1 MAKKRELKKT
11 EPKDGDAGARV
22 ENALDFRRRRMIQGM
37 MGAGVLVLAGRDA
50 VAQSRGITAAA
61 GPEAAAAAEAREQVN
76 SLPRIA
82 LVVGN
87 SRYQEQP
94 LRNPANDAQAI
105 AAQLK
110 GLRFTV
116 TVQLDAG
123 RQEMLE
129 AIRAYGGSLA
139 KSKGVG
145 LFYFAGHGAQLA
157 WRNYLIPVD
166 AAIKTSE
173 QMAAQAVDMNALLDD
188 LIRARNAMN
197 IIILDACRD
206 NPFGAQVALAQ
217 QGLSQLD
224 APPGTLFAYAT
235 SPGNVAADGTGANGL
250 YTSFLLKEMQA
261 RDAKIEDV
269 FKRVRLNVRVLS
281 KGRQIPWESGSLEQD
296 FFFHPPVAA
305 KKLTPEELEKQF
317 EDELEIWQRI
327 RTTNDVAQIE
337 DYLRRY
343 PSGKFCEL
351 AQFRLDRLL
360 AQLGEKPVQI
370 SPNAALPARAGGFLR
385 VAAAEPARVAIP
397 STNPY
402 TKGTAKADADYQ
414 PGDSYTYVRMDA
426 FSRAESN
433 TFEERVTEVTEF
445 EVIYNRGRRI
455 TDLLG
460 NDIVGRGGAEF
471 SPSQI
476 FIYEYSIGKKWTTR
490 FHVVLPEESGKG
502 KGKGMGKKIQAAPR
516 SRDDDVELDFRVV
529 AKESITVPAGT
540 FDAYRVEGNGFLIRA
555 AANQRYVYWI
565 APDRVRR
572 VLAMEILVG
581 SGKAFK
587 RADRFELA
595 AYSQRRGGAATT

>member
-1 MAKKRELKKT
+1 MAEKKELKNT
-11 EPKDGDAGARV
+11 ESKRGDAGARV
-22 ENALDFRRRRMIQGM
+22 ENALDLQRRRMLQGM
-37 MGAGVLVLAGRDA
+37 VGASVLALAGREA
-50 VAQSRGITAAA
+50 MSQSRGVSAAA
-61 GPEAAAAAEAREQVN
+61 GPEAAAAAELREQIN
-76 SLPRIA
+76 TLPRIA

-87 SRYQEQP
+87 SRYRDQP

-116 TVQLDAG
+116 TVQLEAG
-123 RQEMLE
+123 RQEMIE

-173 QMAAQAVDMNALLDD
+173 QMAEQAVDMNALLDD

-250 YTSFLLKEMQA
+250 YTGFLLKEMQA

-269 FKRVRLNVRVLS
+269 FKRVRLNVRLNS
-281 KGRQIPWESGSLEQD
+281 KGQQVPWESGSLEQD
-296 FFFHPPVAA
+296 FYFIPPVAA
-305 KKLTPEELEKQF
+305 KKLSPEELERQF
-317 EDELEIWQRI
+317 EEELEIWQRI
-327 RTTNDVAQIE
+327 RTTKNLAQVE

-343 PSGKFCEL
+343 PSGKFSEL

-370 SPNAALPARAGGFLR
+370 PPNAALPARAGGLLR
-385 VAAAEPARVAIP
+385 VAAVEPARAAIP
-397 STNPY
+397 VTNPY
-402 TKGTAKADADYQ
+402 TKGTAKADADYR

-476 FIYEYSIGKKWTTR
+476 FVYEYAIGKKWTTR
-490 FHVVLPEESGKG
+490 FHMVRPEGS
-502 KGKGMGKKIQAAPR
+502 GKGMGKKIQAAPR
-516 SRDDDVELDFRVV
+516 SRDDDIEIDFKVV

-540 FDAYRVEGNGFLIRA
+540 FDAYRVEGNGFMIRA
-555 AANQRYVYWI
+555 AANQRYIYWI
-565 APDRVRR
+565 APAQVRR

-581 SGKAFK
+581 AGGKYK

-595 AYSQRRGGAATT
+595 AYSQRRGGATS

>member
-1 MAKKRELKKT
+1 MAGQRELKKA
-11 EPKDGDAGARV
+11 KRNNGDAGARA
-22 ENALDFRRRRMIQGM
+22 ENALDLRRRRMLQGM
-37 MGAGVLVLAGRDA
+37 MGAGVLALAGRDA
-50 VAQSRGITAAA
+50 VAQSRGVTAAS
-61 GPEAAAAAEAREQVN
+61 GPEAAAAEAREQVN
-76 SLPRIA
+76 SLPRFA
-82 LVVGN
+82 LVIGN
-87 SRYQEQP
+87 SRYREQP

-110 GLRFTV
+110 GLRFAV
-116 TVQLDAG
+116 TLQLEAG
-123 RQEMLE
+123 RQEMIE

-166 AAIKTSE
+166 TVIKTSE
-173 QMAAQAVDMNALLDD
+173 QMAEQAVDMNALLDD

-206 NPFGAQVALAQ
+206 NPFGSQVALAQ

-250 YTSFLLKEMQA
+250 YTGFLLKEMQA

-269 FKRVRLNVRVLS
+269 FKRVRLNVRLLS
-281 KGRQIPWESGSLEQD
+281 KGRQVPWESGSLEQD
-296 FFFHPPVAA
+296 FYFIPPVAA

-317 EDELEIWQRI
+317 EEELEIWQRI
-327 RTTNDVAQIE
+327 RTTKDVAQIE

-343 PSGKFCEL
+343 PSGKFSEL

-360 AQLGEKPVQI
+360 AQQGEKPVQI
-370 SPNAALPARAGGFLR
+370 PPNAALPARAGGFLR
-385 VAAAEPARVAIP
+385 VAEPARIAIP
-397 STNPY
+397 ATNPY
-402 TKGTAKADADYQ
+402 TKGTVKADADYQ
-414 PGDSYTYVRMDA
+414 PGDSYSYLRMDA
-426 FSRAESN
+426 FSRVESN
-433 TFEERVTEVTEF
+433 RFEERVTEVTDF

-460 NDIVGRGGAEF
+460 NDILGRNGAQF
-471 SPSQI
+471 SPSQV
-476 FIYEYSIGKKWTTR
+476 FVYEYSIGKKWTTR
-490 FHVVLPEESGKG
+490 FHMVRPEDG
-502 KGKGMGKKIQAAPR
+502 GKGMGKKITAAPR
-516 SRDDDVELDFRVV
+516 SRDDDVEIDFRVV

-540 FDAYRVEGNGFLIRA
+540 FDAYRVEGSGFLVRA
-555 AANQRYVYWI
+555 AVAQKTVYWI

-572 VLAMEILVG
+572 VLAMEILRATRG
-581 SGKAFK
+581 TGYAQ
-587 RADRFELA
+587 ADRFELA
-595 AYSQRRGGAATT
+595 AYSQRRGGAAA

>member
-1 MAKKRELKKT
+1 LKKT
-11 EPKDGDAGARV
+11 ERGKCDDGARV
-22 ENALDFRRRRMIQGM
+22 ENALDFRRRRMLQGM
-37 MGAGVLVLAGRDA
+37 MGAGMLAFIGRDA
-50 VAQSRGITAAA
+50 GAQSRGVTAAS
-61 GPEAAAAAEAREQVN
+61 GTEAAAVEAARAEVN

-82 LVVGN
+82 LVIGN
-87 SRYQEQP
+87 SRYQGQP

-116 TVQLDAG
+116 TLQLEAS
-123 RQEMLE
+123 RQEMIE
-129 AIRAYGGSLA
+129 AIRAYGGSLRN
-139 KSKGVG
+139 SKGVG

-173 QMAAQAVDMNALLDD
+173 QMAEQAVDMNALLDD

-206 NPFGAQVALAQ
+206 NPFGSQVALAQ

-250 YTSFLLKEMQA
+250 YTGFLLKEMQA

-269 FKRVRLNVRVLS
+269 FKRVRLNVRLLS
-281 KGRQIPWESGSLEQD
+281 KGQQVPWESGSLEQD
-296 FFFHPPVAA
+296 FYFIPPVAA

-317 EDELEIWQRI
+317 EEELEIWQRI
-327 RTTNDVAQIE
+327 RTTKDVAQIE
-337 DYLRRY
+337 DYLRRF

-360 AQLGEKPVQI
+360 AQQGEKPVQI
-370 SPNAALPARAGGFLR
+370 PPNAALPARAGGILR
-385 VAAAEPARVAIP
+385 VAAVEPARVAIP
-397 STNPY
+397 ATNPY
-402 TKGTAKADADYQ
+402 TKGTVKADADYQ
-414 PGDSYTYVRMDA
+414 PGDSYSYVRMDA
-426 FSRAESN
+426 FSNVESN
-433 TFEERVTEVTEF
+433 RFEDRVTEVTDF

-460 NDIVGRGGAEF
+460 NDILARNGAEF
-471 SPSQI
+471 SPSQV
-476 FIYEYSIGKKWTTR
+476 FVYEYSIGKKWTTR
-490 FHVVLPEESGKG
+490 FHIVRPEEG
-502 KGKGMGKKIQAAPR
+502 GKGMRKKITASPR
-516 SRDDDVELDFRVV
+516 SRDDDIEIDFRVV

-540 FDAYRVEGNGFLIRA
+540 FDAYRVEGNGFMVRA
-555 AANQRYVYWI
+555 AVPQKYIYWI
-565 APDRVRR
+565 APDQVRR
-572 VLAMEILVG
+572 VLAMEIMRG
-581 SGKAFK
+581 TRGKGYAQ
-587 RADRFELA
+587 ADRFELT
-595 AYSQRRGGAATT
+595 AYSQRRRGAVA

>member
-1 MAKKRELKKT
+1 M
-11 EPKDGDAGARV
+11 DARGEYGARCV
-22 ENALDFRRRRMIQGM
+22 PDPRRRRVLQGM
-37 MGAGVLVLAGRDA
+37 MGAGVLALAGRDA
-50 VAQSRGITAAA
+50 LAQSRGVTAAS
-61 GPEAAAAAEAREQVN
+61 GPEAAAAAELREQVN

-87 SRYQEQP
+87 SRYRDQP

-110 GLRFTV
+110 GLRFAV
-116 TVQLDAG
+116 TVQLEAS
-123 RQEMLE
+123 RQEMIE
-129 AIRAYGGSLA
+129 AIRAYGASLA

-173 QMAAQAVDMNALLDD
+173 QMAEQAVDMNALLDD

-250 YTSFLLKEMQA
+250 YTGFLLKEMQA

-269 FKRVRLNVRVLS
+269 FKRVRLNVRLNS
-281 KGRQIPWESGSLEQD
+281 KGQQVPWESGSLEQD
-296 FFFHPPVAA
+296 FYFIPPVAA
-305 KKLTPEELEKQF
+305 KKLSPEELERQF
-317 EDELEIWQRI
+317 EEELEIWQRI
-327 RTTNDVAQIE
+327 RTTKDLAQIE

-343 PSGKFCEL
+343 PSGKFSEL

-370 SPNAALPARAGGFLR
+370 APNASLPARTGEFLR
-385 VAAAEPARVAIP
+385 VAAAEPARGVIP
-397 STNPY
+397 SRNPY
-402 TKGTAKADADYQ
+402 TKGTAKANADYQ

-426 FSRAESN
+426 FSRTESN

-445 EVIYNRGRRI
+445 EVIYNRGRRV

-460 NDIVGRGGAEF
+460 NDIVGRNGAEF
-471 SPSQI
+471 SPSQV
-476 FIYEYSIGKKWTTR
+476 FVYEYSIGKKWTTR
-490 FHVVLPEESGKG
+490 FHVVRPQGG
-502 KGKGMGKKIQAAPR
+502 GKGMGKKIQAAPR
-516 SRDDDVELDFRVV
+516 SRDDDVEIDFRVV

-565 APDRVRR
+565 APAQVRR

-581 SGKAFK
+581 GKGGYK

-595 AYSQRRGGAATT
+595 AYSQRRGGAAA